1 MAKGKF
7 EKSRVPVATQ
17 MQANATKKK
26 SHALRNMLIICGV
39 VLVVAAAAVL
49 GWLYLGRDRTIADNV
64 YIAGVN
70 VGGMSKEQAIKA
82 VQAAMDET
90 YGSND
95 MVVKLQL
102 SEQKK
107 DLIKATIEE
116 VEIPTDLSE
125 FFVTT
130 SAPEVD
136 PDQLE
141 VDPDSV
147 TPEVETDPTDA
158 PETSEATDQT
168 DDAQDSEKTLVLKPT
183 DVDIKLDVTAAVES
197 AYAVGRGTFGV
208 TAPKSRHDVD
218 ISKYLSID
226 ETYIRSL
233 VDQAATEINSTYVDS
248 SVKEGTTEIEVPV
261 KTDNDTDGETDTDAD
276 SDDDADRAPK
286 TEKKTVN
293 ALEITVGS
301 FGVQLD
307 AEDLL
312 QQILDAYDVAS
323 FELPYTVQVKAPEVI
338 DLDALLEKY
347 GTEAK
352 NASFDK
358 DSYEII
364 PEVLGYGFDKATVY
378 DQLLAAKPGEMVVVP
393 LTDVAPP
400 VTAELLDSRLF
411 SDVLGSYDSPH
422 TAIPDRTRNLEL
434 ACEAIN
440 GTIVKPGSE
449 FSFNKTVGE
458 RTPDKGYRPATAY
471 VAGGESK
478 EEYGGG
484 VCQVASTLYM
494 CALQAD
500 LEITE
505 RAEHMYRVTYV
516 PDGLDATVYWGSLDF
531 RFRNNTAYPIR
542 IDASVSGGYVHI
554 QFIGTETR
562 DYTVKLYSVCT
573 ATTDSG
579 TKYAS
584 YMQKYDLDG
593 NLISDELIDTSSYM
607 FHKQQT
613 QTSPEP
619 TEPTS
624 EPTEEPTTEPPTTE
638 PPETN
643 PPETDPPET
652 DPPKTDPPETDP
664 TTEATEETPVPSSED
679 PIPELPPEGE
689 TP

>member
-17 MQANATKKK
+17 MQAKATEKK
-26 SHALRNMLIICGV
+26 SHALRNTLIICGV

-49 GWLYLGRDRTIADNV
+49 GWLYLGRDQTIAKNV

-70 VGGMSKEQAIKA
+70 VGGMSKEEAITA
-82 VQAAMDET
+82 VQAVMDET

-95 MVVKLQL
+95 MVVKLHL
-102 SEQKK
+102 SEQPK

-116 VEIPTDLSE
+116 TEIPTDLSE
-125 FFVTT
+125 FFVAA

-147 TPEVETDPTDA
+147 TPEVETEPTDLPQNPDD
-158 PETSEATDQT
+158 PEQEADTQ
-168 DDAQDSEKTLVLKPT
+168 DDEKTLVFKPT
-183 DVDIKLDVTAAVES
+183 DVDLKLDVTAAVES
-197 AYAVGRGTFGV
+197 AYAIGRGTFGV
-208 TAPKSRHDVD
+208 TAPKERRDVD
-218 ISKYLSID
+218 ISKYLTID

-233 VDQAATEINSTYVDS
+233 VDQAATEINSTYVDT

-261 KTDNDTDGETDTDAD
+261 KQTSDDNTDD
-276 SDDDADRAPK
+276 DDDAENGDQAPK
-286 TEKKTVN
+286 TEKKTVD

-301 FGVQLD
+301 FGIQLD
-307 AEDLL
+307 AEDVLR
-312 QQILDAYDVAS
+312 QILDAYDVAN
-323 FELPYTVQVKAPEVI
+323 FELTYTVQVEAPEVI

-347 GTEAK
+347 GKEAK

-364 PEVLGYGFDKATVY
+364 PEVAGYGFDKAKVY
-378 DQLLAAKPGEMVVVP
+378 DELLAAKPGETVVVP
-393 LTDVAPP
+393 LTDVEPP
-400 VTAELLDSRLF
+400 ITAELLDSRLF
-411 SDVLGSYDSPH
+411 SDVLSSYDSPH

-440 GTIVKPGSE
+440 GTIIKPGNE
-449 FSFNKTVGE
+449 FSFNNIVGE

-505 RAEHMYRVTYV
+505 RTEHMYRVTYV
-516 PDGLDATVYWGSLDF
+516 PDGLDATIYWGSLDF

-554 QFIGTETR
+554 QFIGTETK
-562 DYTVKLYSVCT
+562 DYKVKLYSVCT
-573 ATTDSG
+573 G
-579 TKYAS
+579 TSDDGTEYAS
-584 YMQKYDLDG
+584 YMQKYDLNG
-593 NLISDELIDTSSYM
+593 NLISEELIDTSSYM

-613 QTSPEP
+613 NDTPDP
-619 TEPTS
+619 
-624 EPTEEPTTEPPTTE
+624 TEPPTTE
-638 PPETN
+638 PTEEPTEPSTAKPTETD

-652 DPPKTDPPETDP
+652 DPPETDPPETDP
-664 TTEATEETPVPSSED
+664 TTEATEETPASSDED
-679 PIPELPPEGE
+679 PIPDPPDEE